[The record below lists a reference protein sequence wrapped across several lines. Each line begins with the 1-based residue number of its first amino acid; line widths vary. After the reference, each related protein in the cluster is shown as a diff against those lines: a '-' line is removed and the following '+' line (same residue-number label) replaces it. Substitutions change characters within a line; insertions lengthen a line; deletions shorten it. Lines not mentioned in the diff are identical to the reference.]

1 MFLEES
7 DPYVYD
13 TARKNQQ
20 AMDAAQEMLSSGGY
34 LGYPPEL
41 AGLQVVSP
49 SGLLPQLDPQGGG
62 AGPS

>member
-1 MFLEES
+1 MEES

-13 TARKNQQ
+13 STRKNQQ

-34 LGYPPEL
+34 YSGPPVDL
-41 AGLQVVSP
+41 PGVQVVSP